1 MTLRK
6 HLKHTLSTLTAH
18 EDKNCLWRGT
28 HTPMA
33 VKDRHTCKPC
43 DPTRAKSAGLAG
55 TMPEL
60 QRLSLGP
67 SNDSTEAPPKPCFVN
82 VSLTSSAE
90 QPVNSMI
97 ASNRAWIR
105 GGGQRRLRRATCR
118 CRWSR
123 GMANLRCPP
132 VKRACGRKGVN
143 PQCVHAEGSRVAGCA
158 KMPFGISSEACG
170 QGTDAEMGGEHLQH
184 RHRGHIG
191 RICALERM
199 TTRREI

>member
-1 MTLRK
+1 MPLAR
-6 HLKHTLSTLTAH
+6 
-18 EDKNCLWRGT
+18 NT
-28 HTPMA
+28 HTDGRQGPAYMQA
-33 VKDRHTCKPC
+33 C
-43 DPTRAKSAGLAG
+43 DPMRAKSAGPAG
-55 TMPEL
+55 TKPEL

-67 SNDSTEAPPKPCFVN
+67 SKDSTEAPPKPCFVN
-82 VSLTSSAE
+82 ASLTSSAE

-143 PQCVHAEGSRVAGCA
+143 PQCVNAEGSRWLGVQKFPSASAVRRAGRARMPGWVAST
-158 KMPFGISSEACG
+158 FSIVTEA
-170 QGTDAEMGGEHLQH
+170 TLAASAPL
-184 RHRGHIG
+184 
-191 RICALERM
+191 
-199 TTRREI
+199 RE